1 MLRNASIANSRFFF
15 GCNAAY
21 IDDGKSVPGYSPAR
35 AQLLV
40 VPRGIEEHRV
50 HGAGDHAYA
59 TEAPLLQPFAQ
70 FLGRHNRG
78 ARGVMHAA
86 QPMAHDG
93 LQQAESVG
101 AGIGVEARM
110 KAGGDRNAEAA
121 RSAHGRPAE
130 RTFRRD
136 VNGIRSPRA
145 EAPV

>member
-1 MLRNASIANSRFFF
+1 VRNFSSR
-15 GCNAAY
+15 
-21 IDDGKSVPGYSPAR
+21 
-35 AQLLV
+35 
-40 VPRGIEEHRV
+40 RV
-50 HGAGDHAYA
+50 HGAGDHADA
-59 TEAPLLQPFAQ
+59 TEATLLQPFAQ
-70 FLGRHNRG
+70 FLGRHDRG
-78 ARGVMHAA
+78 ARGVVHAA

-121 RSAHGRPAE
+121 RGAHGGPAE
-130 RTFRRD
+130 RTLRRD